1 MTDVASN
8 GESPSRIRVLVVDDD
23 RNAAETMAAI
33 LEGEVDVTT
42 CTSPTLALR
51 SLSNTQFDV
60 VCSDYS
66 MPGMTGIELL
76 GRVSTQ
82 TPHAGCLLI
91 TGAAQS
97 VEREASALYYV
108 LLKPYDPERLIR
120 LVRQLGKVAQ
130 MKRSVGA
137 MRQRGNQEPS

>member
-1 MTDVASN
+1 MNHVESN
-8 GESPSRIRVLVVDDD
+8 GERAARIRVLVVDDD

-33 LEGEVDVTT
+33 LESEVDVTT
-42 CTSPTLALR
+42 CTSPALALK
-51 SLSNTQFDV
+51 SLSNTHFDV

-66 MPGMTGIELL
+66 MPGMNGVELL

-82 TPHAGCLLI
+82 TPNAGCLLI

-97 VEREASALYYV
+97 LEREANALYYV

-130 MKRSVGA
+130 MRRSVGA
-137 MRQRGNQEPS
+137 MRQRGNGEAS